1 MERLTSN
8 IKDAMDKKMENPL
21 DMLES
26 DMVANLRHKMSG
38 NKESEILYSHR

>member
-21 DMLES
+21 DVLES
-26 DMVANLRHKMSG
+26 DMIVNLRHKIG